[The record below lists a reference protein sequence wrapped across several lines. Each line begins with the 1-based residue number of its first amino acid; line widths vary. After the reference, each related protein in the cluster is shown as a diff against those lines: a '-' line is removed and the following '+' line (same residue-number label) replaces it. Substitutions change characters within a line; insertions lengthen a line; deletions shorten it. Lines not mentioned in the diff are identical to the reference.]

1 MSQID
6 FSSVP
11 TWARPGVPIEAT
23 TPPPTGNSY
32 VLVGV
37 GDVAET
43 LARWESSL
51 PPRAT
56 TRIHGDTDSVGA
68 QLGSTLAEAVVGVR
82 VWIAAEPGSAL
93 TLRAVA
99 LGAGLEDDEIAV
111 VPVTSAPQSVVQI
124 FCAHCRSVT
133 RAAAA
138 VDDIVGCVGCRRDL
152 LVYHHVS
159 RRTGQY
165 LGFMADAETAQSA
178 CPGTGPGEVPTLTK
192 DPS

>member
-1 MSQID
+1 MSQLAY
-6 FSSVP
+6 SSVP
-11 TWARPGVPIEAT
+11 TWARSGDPIEAT
-23 TPPPTGNSY
+23 TPTPTGSSY

-43 LARWESSL
+43 LARWESTL

-56 TRIHGDTDSVGA
+56 TRIHGNIDSTA
-68 QLGSTLAEAVVGVR
+68 SLLGSALAEAVVGVR
-82 VWIAAEPGSAL
+82 VWITADAGSAL

-111 VPVTSAPQSVVQI
+111 LPVVSGQKVGIEV
-124 FCAHCRSVT
+124 FCAHCRAVT
-133 RAAAA
+133 RTTSA
-138 VDDIVGCVGCRRDL
+138 VDDTVGCIGCRRDL

-165 LGFMADAETAQSA
+165 LGFMVDAETAPPA
-178 CPGTGPGEVPTLTK
+178 WPGIDAAEES
-192 DPS
+192 DS

>member
-1 MSQID
+1 MSQIA

-11 TWARPGVPIEAT
+11 TWARPGDPSQMT
-23 TPPPTGNSY
+23 SPMPTGSSY

-43 LARWESSL
+43 LVRWESDL

-56 TRIHGDTDSVGA
+56 RRIHSDTDSA
-68 QLGSTLAEAVVGVR
+68 ATLLAGVLADAVVGVR
-82 VWIAAEPGSAL
+82 VWITAEVGSAL
-93 TLRAVA
+93 ALRAVA

-111 VPVTSAPQSVVQI
+111 APVNTGQGVVVQV
-124 FCAHCRSVT
+124 FCAHCRAVT
-133 RAAAA
+133 RTTAA
-138 VDDIVGCVGCRRDL
+138 VDDVVPCAGCRRDL

-165 LGFMADAETAQSA
+165 LGFMVDAETAQPL
-178 CPGTGPGEVPTLTK
+178 CPGTESVEETV
-192 DPS
+192 S